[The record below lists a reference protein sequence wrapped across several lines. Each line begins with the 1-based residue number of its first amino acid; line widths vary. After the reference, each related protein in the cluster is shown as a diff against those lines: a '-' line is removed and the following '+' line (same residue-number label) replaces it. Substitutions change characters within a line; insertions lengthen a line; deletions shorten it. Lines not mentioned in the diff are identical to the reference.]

1 METRELRARK
11 GLRPVARRRSVMKG
25 FSWMDVE
32 AATGWL
38 PRSHRALPMRI
49 IIKFAARRS
58 GHWTYKAA
66 AYSNGVT
73 CADQRVSTRLRFCNA
88 VLVRLDLAF
97 LRYLKLP
104 SGINFCKERTSR
116 CTA

>member
-1 METRELRARK
+1 
-11 GLRPVARRRSVMKG
+11 MKG

-49 IIKFAARRS
+49 IIKFAVRRA

-66 AYSNGVT
+66 AYSARGGCVQKGFPLVFVLR
-73 CADQRVSTRLRFCNA
+73 CSLDSPVLADLTVFETA
-88 VLVRLDLAF
+88 
-97 LRYLKLP
+97 
-104 SGINFCKERTSR
+104 ERNKIPQKRNT
-116 CTA
+116 